1 LKIAIAIPARLN
13 STRLNEKVVKKI
25 YGKTMLE
32 HVWQRANLINEKVDV
47 FIISG
52 DDSILEIAKTFGSK
66 TFKSK
71 IRHNSGTS
79 RVHEFSKKH
88 YYDHYLILQADE
100 ILINPT
106 TIEKLILE
114 VKKNKS
120 FTNVITKLQ
129 KPEDLRNEDIVKCK
143 LGASNQIIDL
153 SRYYRLQNSHV
164 NQFQYTFKI
173 CGLYSIPVELLHGI
187 FTKPQTIIAKNESVE
202 QMQIIELGEK
212 IRALQVSRN
221 DISVN
226 TAKEWK
232 IATELLKHDKFQ
244 RKILS
249 KYT

>member
-1 LKIAIAIPARLN
+1 
-13 STRLNEKVVKKI
+13 
-25 YGKTMLE
+25 MLE

-120 FTNVITKLQ
+120 FTNVITNLQ

-187 FTKPQTIIAKNESVE
+187 FTKPQTIIAKNESIE

>member
-1 LKIAIAIPARLN
+1 
-13 STRLNEKVVKKI
+13 
-25 YGKTMLE
+25 MLE
-32 HVWQRANLINEKVDV
+32 HVWQRANLINEKVDI

-52 DDSILEIAKTFGSK
+52 DESILEIAKTFGSK
-66 TFKSK
+66 TYKSK
-71 IRHNSGTS
+71 SKHNNGTS

-100 ILINPT
+100 LLIDPT

-129 KPEDLRNEDIVKCK
+129 KPEDLKNENIVKCK
-143 LGASNQIIDL
+143 LGETNRIIDL
-153 SRYYRLQNSHV
+153 SRFYKLQNSHA

-173 CGLYSIPVELLHGI
+173 CGLYSIPVQLLHGI
-187 FTKPQTIIAKNESVE
+187 FAKPQTIISKNESIE

-212 IRALQVSRN
+212 IRALEVTRN

-232 IATELLKHDKFQ
+232 IATDLLRNDKFQ

>member
-1 LKIAIAIPARLN
+1 LKIAVTIPARLK

-52 DDSILEIAKTFGSK
+52 DDSILDIAKTFGSK
-66 TFKSK
+66 TYKSK
-71 IRHNSGTS
+71 SKHNNGTS

-100 ILINPT
+100 LLIDPT

-143 LGASNQIIDL
+143 VGETNRIIDL
-153 SRYYRLQNSHV
+153 SRYYRLQNSHA
-164 NQFQYTFKI
+164 NQLQYTFKI
-173 CGLYSIPVELLHGI
+173 CGLYSIPVQLLHGL
-187 FTKPQTIIAKNESVE
+187 FAKPQTIISKNESIE

-212 IRALQVSRN
+212 IRALEVSRN

-232 IATELLKHDKFQ
+232 IATDLLRNDKFQ